1 MTFVI
6 ELESMNENGIELGI
20 RNQAITPDTFQS
32 QEQTTPSTNGIEQIC
47 NNGHTHM
54 GNYVQRGHK

>member
-32 QEQTTPSTNGIEQIC
+32 QEQTTPSTNDIEQIC

-54 GNYVQRGHK
+54 GNYV